1 MVHIWNLTE
10 REEALRRW
18 LEAIPRGPLDVMR
31 LPWHAALGRVLTQ
44 PVIAPHPMPV
54 FPRSAVDG
62 YAVRAA
68 DVSSAASDA
77 PVALVIVG
85 ELRMGDAPDL
95 RVGEGEAVLI
105 HTGGM
110 IPTGA
115 DAVVMLEDTR
125 PMDAQTVQVVRAVA
139 PDENIIPLGAD
150 VQTGEVVMAPGH
162 ILRPQE
168 LAGLAAYG
176 VLDVEVARPVRV
188 GVMAT
193 GDELVPP
200 KQMPGPNQVRDIN
213 STSVAAL
220 MRWHGAEATGYGI
233 IPDDYTALL
242 DTAHAIL
249 EVNDVLVLMAGG
261 SVSDR
266 DYASRVIEALGAPGV
281 LVRGVAIQPGRPTT
295 LAVCNGKPVIGL
307 PGNPVSA
314 LVSAW
319 LFLRPLIWHLQGAD
333 APRVGEARARLMRGI
348 APTGARERFVPVRL
362 HETAEGLQAE
372 PVEGASNLIFNLVR
386 SSGLVRLPAHAPAL
400 PEGTE
405 VTVWLW

>member
-1 MVHIWNLTE
+1 MVHIWKLTP

-18 LEAIPRGPLDVMR
+18 LEAVPAGPLASET
-31 LPWHAALGRVLTQ
+31 LPWHQALGRVLTQ
-44 PVIAPHPMPV
+44 AVLAPHPLPA
-54 FPRSAVDG
+54 FPRSSVDG

-68 DVSSAASDA
+68 DVRGATPETPVTLAIKGELFMGAAPTLA
-77 PVALVIVG
+77 VAVG
-85 ELRMGDAPDL
+85 EAL
-95 RVGEGEAVLI
+95 LI

-110 IPTGA
+110 IPEGA

-125 PMDAQTVQVVRAVA
+125 SAEGTLEVRRAVE
-139 PDENIIPLGAD
+139 PGENIIPVGAD

-168 LAGLAAYG
+168 LGGLAAYG
-176 VLDVEVARPVRV
+176 VLEVQVARRPRL
-188 GVMAT
+188 GFMAT

-200 KQMPGPNQVRDIN
+200 KQMPGPNQVRDVN
-213 STSVAAL
+213 STSITAL
-220 MRWHGAEATGYGI
+220 LRLYGAEATGYGI
-233 IPDDYTALL
+233 IPDDFSALV
-242 DTAHAIL
+242 DTAAAIL
-249 EVNDVLVLMAGG
+249 EVNDGLVISAGG

-266 DYASRVIEALGAPGV
+266 DLTARVIEALGAPGV

-314 LVSAW
+314 LVSSW
-319 LFLRPLIWHLQGAD
+319 FFLRPLVWHLQGTRP
-333 APRVGEARARLMRGI
+333 PRVGEVRARLSRDLG
-348 APTGARERFVPVRL
+348 PTGQRERFVPVRL
-362 HETAEGLQAE
+362 HETETGLLAE

-386 SSGLVRLPAHAPAL
+386 SGGLLPVPASHPPLPA
-400 PEGTE
+400 GTE

>member
-1 MVHIWNLTE
+1 MVHIWKLTS
-10 REEALRRW
+10 REEALHRW
-18 LEAIPRGPLDVMR
+18 LEAVPAGPLASET
-31 LPWHAALGRVLTQ
+31 LPWHQALGRVLTQ
-44 PVIAPHPMPV
+44 AVVAPHPLPA
-54 FPRSAVDG
+54 FPRSSVDG

-68 DVSSAASDA
+68 DVRGAGPET
-77 PVALVIVG
+77 PVSLAVKG
-85 ELRMGDAPDL
+85 ELFMGSAPTL
-95 RVGEGEAVLI
+95 AVAAGEAVLI

-110 IPTGA
+110 IPEGA

-125 PMDAQTVQVVRAVA
+125 PVENGLEVLRAVA
-139 PDENIIPLGAD
+139 PGENIIPVGAD

-168 LAGLAAYG
+168 LGGLAAYG
-176 VLDVEVARPVRV
+176 VLEVQVARRPRL

-200 KQMPGPNQVRDIN
+200 KQMPGPNQVRDVN
-213 STSVAAL
+213 STSITAL
-220 MRWHGAEATGYGI
+220 LRLHGAEATGYGI
-233 IPDDYTALL
+233 IPDDFSALV
-242 DTAHAIL
+242 DTAAAIL
-249 EVNDVLVLMAGG
+249 EVNDGLVISAGG

-266 DYASRVIEALGAPGV
+266 DMTARVIEALGAPGV

-314 LVSAW
+314 LVSGW
-319 LFLRPLIWHLQGAD
+319 FFLRPLVWHLQGTRP
-333 APRVGEARARLMRGI
+333 PRVGEVRARLLRGLGT
-348 APTGARERFVPVRL
+348 TGNRERFVPVRL
-362 HETAEGLQAE
+362 HDTETGLLAE

-386 SSGLVRLPAHAPAL
+386 SGGLLPVPASHPPL

>member
-1 MVHIWNLTE
+1 MVHIWKLTS
-10 REEALRRW
+10 REEALHRW
-18 LEAIPRGPLDVMR
+18 LEAVPAGPLASET
-31 LPWHAALGRVLTQ
+31 LPWHQALGRVLTQ
-44 PVIAPHPMPV
+44 AVVAPHPLPA
-54 FPRSAVDG
+54 FPRSSVDG

-68 DVSSAASDA
+68 DVRGAGPET
-77 PVALVIVG
+77 PVSLAVKG
-85 ELRMGDAPDL
+85 ELFMGSAPTL
-95 RVGEGEAVLI
+95 AVAAGEAVLI
-105 HTGGM
+105 HTGGV
-110 IPTGA
+110 IPEGA

-125 PMDAQTVQVVRAVA
+125 PVENGLEVLRAVA
-139 PDENIIPLGAD
+139 PGENIIPVGAD

-168 LAGLAAYG
+168 LGGLAAYG
-176 VLDVEVARPVRV
+176 VLEVQVARRPRL

-200 KQMPGPNQVRDIN
+200 KQMPGPNQVRDVN
-213 STSVAAL
+213 STSITAL
-220 MRWHGAEATGYGI
+220 LRLHGAEATGYGI
-233 IPDDYTALL
+233 IPDDFSALV
-242 DTAHAIL
+242 DTAAAIL
-249 EVNDVLVLMAGG
+249 EVNDGLVISAGG

-266 DYASRVIEALGAPGV
+266 DMTARVIEALGAPGV

-314 LVSAW
+314 LVSGW
-319 LFLRPLIWHLQGAD
+319 FFLRPLVWHLQGTRP
-333 APRVGEARARLMRGI
+333 PRVGEVRARLLRGLG
-348 APTGARERFVPVRL
+348 PTGNRERFVPVRL
-362 HETAEGLQAE
+362 HDTETGLLAE

-386 SSGLVRLPAHAPAL
+386 SGGLLPVPASHPPL